1 MGMLFSQGQDV
12 SIGAISIVG
21 GEPLCPSDSVKFS
34 VEIINNDGA
43 NPNDVQ
49 TDFFYFR
56 VNGPINRAPSTY
68 QISATANILP
78 SSSQTLIFPDDFSSV
93 AGSSLAP
100 LDLSNPGGPYTI
112 TASITI
118 PDDPDISNNVSTSLD
133 IVVFTPATPKL
144 ESNKDPGNVICAG
157 DPYFHY
163 NTLFCYGNL
172 HI

>member
-68 QISATANILP
+68 RSLRLQIFCLRRHKHLYF
-78 SSSQTLIFPDDFSSV
+78 QMTLV
-93 AGSSLAP
+93 Q
-100 LDLSNPGGPYTI
+100 
-112 TASITI
+112 
-118 PDDPDISNNVSTSLD
+118 
-133 IVVFTPATPKL
+133 
-144 ESNKDPGNVICAG
+144 
-157 DPYFHY
+157 
-163 NTLFCYGNL
+163 
-172 HI
+172 